1 MDNADIYSASR
12 QELVA
17 LAATLDGA
25 QTDRAVQA
33 LPGWTVHDAY
43 AHLVGLCADIVDGR
57 MDGAGSP
64 EWSDRQV
71 RLRSSSSLATIVG
84 EWEARGPELDRW
96 LDEQDDRSTMFVIF
110 DVWNHQQDIRST
122 VGEPRALDDAR
133 VAYIV
138 DRAWPSYESRYA
150 TLGAPPLRIV
160 GTRKSYLL
168 GSGEPDATL
177 RADDYELLR
186 ILFGRRSRAQI
197 ERTEWSADP
206 APYIDAIHLFD
217 LPERDL
223 RD

>member
-1 MDNADIYSASR
+1 MDNAGIYAATR
-12 QELVA
+12 HELIA
-17 LAATLDGA
+17 LAVTLDSA
-25 QTDRAVQA
+25 QAGRAVQA

-43 AHLVGLCADIVDGR
+43 AHLAGLCADIVDGR

-71 RLRSSSSLATIVG
+71 RARSPLTLAEIAD

-96 LDEQDDRSTMFVIF
+96 LDAQDDQSTMFVVF

-138 DRAWPSYESRYA
+138 DRAWPAYDGRYA

-160 GTRKSYLL
+160 GTRTNYQL
-168 GSGEPDATL
+168 GAGEPETTL

-186 ILFGRRSRAQI
+186 ILFGRRSRTQI
-197 ERTEWSADP
+197 EHAEWSADP
-206 APYIDAIHLFD
+206 ARYIDAIHLFD

-223 RD
+223 HD